1 VVQGQPAACVVV
13 LDVMPLVVPEHASVV
28 RFDQKILCFRNGI
41 LHAK

>member
-1 VVQGQPAACVVV
+1 M
-13 LDVMPLVVPEHASVV
+13 LLVVPEHASVV